1 MNNSRK
7 DSMYISNAVKT
18 KKGSYIFYYKENIA
32 GYKVLNQPPSL
43 SPHPLSLLQS
53 HAGCGTCYGV
63 QAAPSHLP
71 AWPCNCWNKG
81 MGHQTRSEFF
91 ICWKKY
97 FIVSMKLAIFYH
109 CCRELGVLEENL
121 FSDFRVC
128 FSSRMALDKDS
139 SPLPTSVC
147 LHCIMTY
154 IHTNGSPSV

>member
-7 DSMYISNAVKT
+7 DSMYISNAVHFLLYRKHCWIQSFKPT
-18 KKGSYIFYYKENIA
+18 
-32 GYKVLNQPPSL
+32 SL
-43 SPHPLSLLQS
+43 SLFSPPFLSYSLMLAVGLAMVSRLPLLIF
-53 HAGCGTCYGV
+53 
-63 QAAPSHLP
+63 LP
-71 AWPCNCWNKG
+71 GLATAEIKVWATKLGLNF
-81 MGHQTRSEFF
+81 SSVE
-91 ICWKKY
+91 KY
-97 FIVSMKLAIFYH
+97 FTISMKLAIFYH

-128 FSSRMALDKDS
+128 FSSPMALDKDS